1 MKSEIDYSLYLCTDR
16 SLMSSKT
23 IQEAVELSIQ
33 GGCTIIQLREK
44 ECTSR
49 EFYKIAQDV
58 KTITDKYKVP
68 LIINDRI
75 DIALAVDADGVHIGQ
90 SDLPAYIVRR
100 IIGDKKILGVSVS
113 TTEEA
118 LTAKKDG
125 ADYLGVGAMFLTGTK
140 PDAENVS
147 LNELKKIRNNV
158 DIPIVVI
165 GGINKNTIINFKEC
179 NIDGAAVVSAIISQD
194 DIKAAAKELHTIFKK
209 MKSEEV

>member
-16 SLMSSKT
+16 SLMSSET

-49 EFYKIAQDV
+49 EFYEIAKNV
-58 KTITDKYKVP
+58 KTITDRYKIP

-90 SDLPAYIVRR
+90 SDLPADTVRK
-100 IIGDKKILGVSVS
+100 ILGEKKILGVSVS
-113 TTEEA
+113 TAEEA

-125 ADYLGVGAMFLTGTK
+125 ANYLGVGAMYSTGTK
-140 PDAENVS
+140 PDAESVS
-147 LNELKKIRNNV
+147 LNELKNIRNNV

-165 GGINKNTIINFKEC
+165 GGINKNTIINFKDC

>member
-16 SLMSSKT
+16 SLMSSET
-23 IQEAVELSIQ
+23 IQDAVELSIQ

-44 ECTSR
+44 ECTSG

-68 LIINDRI
+68 LIINDRV

-90 SDLPAYIVRR
+90 SDLPAYIVRK

-113 TTEEA
+113 TAEEA

-179 NIDGAAVVSAIISQD
+179 NIDGIAVVSAIISQG
-194 DIKAAAKELHTIFKK
+194 DIKAAAKELHTIFRK
-209 MKSEEV
+209 MKSKEV